1 MNRDKQRG
9 ISRRGVL
16 IGTAVVAAGAGAAVL
31 LRPKAP
37 PLQRPAGV
45 PLSPYTAK
53 TTAEE
58 VTGGLDLSGRTVLVT
73 GVTSGIGLETMRVLA
88 LRGAHV
94 IGTGRTLEKATAA
107 CDSVAGRTT
116 PLALELTDFPS
127 VVAGADAVR
136 ALGVPLDALICN
148 AGIMALPQLE
158 QVYGLEKQFVTN
170 HLGHF
175 LLVNRLQDLVQAA
188 PQGRVVVVS
197 SSALKWA
204 DPSGIEWD
212 NLSGERD
219 YNANRAYGQSK
230 LANNLFTLE
239 LARRFAGT
247 KATANCLNP
256 GAVLTELQ
264 RHAPAWAVTLGRW
277 VGPAFMKMPAEGAS
291 TSCYLASHPLVEN
304 VSGHYFIDCNPVA
317 LGGNPEDLAMAARLW
332 DVSTEL
338 VRPYLG

>member
-1 MNRDKQRG
+1 MQRHSQRG
-9 ISRRGVL
+9 ISRRGLL
-16 IGTAVVAAGAGAAVL
+16 IGTAVVAAGAGAAVFMRRSL
-31 LRPKAP
+31 P
-37 PLQRPAGV
+37 PVRPAGV
-45 PLSPYTAK
+45 PLSPYTSK

-58 VTGGLDLSGRTVLVT
+58 VTEGLDLSGRTVLVT

-94 IGTGRTLEKATAA
+94 IGTGRSLDKAAAA
-107 CDSVAGRTT
+107 CASVPGRTT

-127 VVAGADAVR
+127 VVACTDAVR
-136 ALGVPLDALICN
+136 AMDVPLDAIVCN
-148 AGIMALPQLE
+148 AGVMALPNLE
-158 QVYGLEKQFVTN
+158 QVNGLEKQFVTN

-175 LLVNRLQDLVQAA
+175 LLVNRLLDRVQAA

-204 DPSGIEWD
+204 DPAGIEWD

-219 YNANRAYGQSK
+219 YSPQRAYGQSK
-230 LANNLFTLE
+230 LANNLFTIE

-247 KATANCLNP
+247 PATANCMNP

-264 RHAPAWAVTLGRW
+264 RHAPGWAVTLGRW

-291 TSCYLASHPLVEN
+291 TTCYLAAHPLVTT
-304 VSGHYFIDCNPVA
+304 VSGHYFIDCNPVS
-317 LGGNPEDLAMAARLW
+317 LGGNPEDPAMAARLW
-332 DVSTEL
+332 DVSAEL

>member
-1 MNRDKQRG
+1 MQRHSQLG

-16 IGTAVVAAGAGAAVL
+16 IGTAVVAAGACAAL
-31 LRPKAP
+31 FMRRSP
-37 PLQRPAGV
+37 PPVRPAGV
-45 PLSPYTAK
+45 PLSPYTSK

-58 VTGGLDLSGRTVLVT
+58 VTEGLDLSGRTVLIT

-94 IGTGRTLEKATAA
+94 IGTGRTLDKAAAA
-107 CDSVAGRTT
+107 CASVPGRTT

-127 VVAGADAVR
+127 VVACADAVR
-136 ALGVPLDALICN
+136 ALDVPLDVIVCN
-148 AGIMALPQLE
+148 AGVMALPNLE
-158 QVYGLEKQFVTN
+158 QVNGLEKQFVTN

-175 LLVNRLQDLVQAA
+175 LLVNRLLDRVQAA

-204 DPSGIEWD
+204 DPAGIEWD

-219 YNANRAYGQSK
+219 YDPNRAYGQSK
-230 LANNLFTLE
+230 LANNLFTIE

-247 KATANCLNP
+247 PTTANCMNP

-264 RHAPAWAVTLGRW
+264 RHAPGWAVTLGRW
-277 VGPAFMKMPAEGAS
+277 IGPAFMKMPAEGAS
-291 TSCYLASHPLVEN
+291 TTCFLAAHPLVTT
-304 VSGHYFIDCNPVA
+304 VSGHYFIDCNPVSP
-317 LGGNPEDLAMAARLW
+317 GGNPEDAAMAARLW